1 MRNLSSCKKEGS
13 QKKNFNQQSFQKSE
27 DTLMRE
33 EVHVV
38 KADLKAANE
47 LLSNATAELHDV
59 LSVTA
64 LNKQSVNV
72 STMMLGTA
80 KTKQDQAMCDRVTI
94 SLF

>member
-1 MRNLSSCKKEGS
+1 
-13 QKKNFNQQSFQKSE
+13 
-27 DTLMRE
+27 MRE
-33 EVHVV
+33 EVV

-47 LLSNATAELHDV
+47 LLSNATAKLHDI

-72 STMMLGTA
+72 TTMMLGTA
-80 KTKQDQAMCDRVTI
+80 KRKQNQAMCDQVTL